1 MADHEADAP
10 RWEAFLPL
18 HPFDFRIL
26 LVLAAGPSHGY
37 RIIQAI
43 EARDGGWKRVF
54 PANLYRRLRDLHA
67 RGLVEDV
74 APEEDVPGERGRRTF
89 ALTPLGRDVALA
101 ERRRLEA
108 LLLDARDALPG
119 AP

>member
-1 MADHEADAP
+1 MTRPDHAPEAH
-10 RWEAFLPL
+10 LPL

-26 LVLAAGPSHGY
+26 LVLAAGAAHGY

-43 EARDGGWKRVF
+43 EARDGGWKQVF

-67 RGLVEDV
+67 KGLVEE
-74 APEEDVPGERGRRTF
+74 APGADDGAGERGRRTF
-89 ALTPLGRDVALA
+89 ALTPLGLAVARA

-108 LLLDARDALPG
+108 LVRDARDALTE
-119 AP
+119 A

>member
-1 MADHEADAP
+1 MSDAP
-10 RWEAFLPL
+10 TEAEAFLPL

-43 EARDGGWKRVF
+43 EARDGSWKRVL
-54 PANLYRRLRDLHA
+54 PANLYRRLRDLNA
-67 RGLVEDV
+67 RDLVREVD
-74 APEEDVPGERGRRTF
+74 APPDTPHDERGRRTF
-89 ALTPLGRDVALA
+89 ALTGLGREVALA

-108 LLLDARDALPG
+108 LLLDARNALPE
-119 AP
+119 A